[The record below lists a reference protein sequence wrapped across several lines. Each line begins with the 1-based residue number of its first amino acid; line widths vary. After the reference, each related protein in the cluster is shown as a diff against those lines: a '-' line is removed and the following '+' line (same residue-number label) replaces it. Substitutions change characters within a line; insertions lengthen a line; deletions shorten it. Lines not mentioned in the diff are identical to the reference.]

1 MSHTPSTGLSNLFLT
16 GPSVVLPCV
25 QHQRIKTQ
33 ELAPCCAANWTR
45 MVPYF
50 SVRKALKG
58 LGSFRARTQKEEGF
72 YKFLYNVQLKK
83 PGVLSEEFVMQRCC
97 RPRQYITT
105 YH

>member
-16 GPSVVLPCV
+16 GPSVVLLCV
-25 QHQRIKTQ
+25 QHERIKTQ
-33 ELAPCCAANWTR
+33 ELTPCSAANWTR

-50 SVRKALKG
+50 RVRKALKG

-72 YKFLYNVQLKK
+72 YKFLYN
-83 PGVLSEEFVMQRCC
+83 GVLSEEFVMQRCC